1 MTSLSDLVE
10 KIQKIPSGLPNGQ
23 KERPGLPRRK
33 RQRWTLTMWSWRNKN
48 LKKIKISTDRKEA
61 RHKSLSNVMWGILK
75 WRHANLKIFWPSSS
89 CSFTLSVY
97 TSLRDVICE
106 WPLTGNTNAGLHFSE
121 SPNLCCETFS
131 YFNLCQSLDFLPN
144 LLLWS
149 MWYLKAVLV
158 VQFYTFIPLQ
168 SYATSSNCAFST
180 IFVFCSILKTAVLI
194 PL

>member
-33 RQRWTLTMWSWRNKN
+33 RQRWTLTSSSWRNKN
-48 LKKIKISTDRKEA
+48 LKKIKISTDRKET
-61 RHKSLSNVMWGILK
+61 RHKLMAKRDKGAFLNDVTQIWRFSDPP
-75 WRHANLKIFWPSSS
+75 RHAPLPLA
-89 CSFTLSVY
+89 CTPLCVTSFVDDS
-97 TSLRDVICE
+97 
-106 WPLTGNTNAGLHFSE
+106 LTGNTNAGLHFSE

-144 LLLWS
+144 LLLRS

-158 VQFYTFIPLQ
+158 VQFYTFIRLQ
-168 SYATSSNCAFST
+168 SYATSSDCAFST
-180 IFVFCSILKTAVLI
+180 FFSFVQYWKQRC
-194 PL
+194 